1 MYFKDEQ
8 HQMLY
13 QNFLYLLEAEE
24 LDSAEYKV
32 FCYLAAATKKRA
44 IADYLSERGVDFK
57 GLRQR
62 ALPWSTSEKALL
74 QLGYQLFDGSS
85 LFEDDELITDIFY
98 SLDNNN
104 VTVALLALKMR
115 YQG

>member
-1 MYFKDEQ
+1 
-8 HQMLY
+8 
-13 QNFLYLLEAEE
+13 
-24 LDSAEYKV
+24 
-32 FCYLAAATKKRA
+32 LAAATKKRA

-57 GLRQR
+57 GLRDR

-85 LFEDDELITDIFY
+85 LFPNDDELISDIFY
-98 SLDNNN
+98 SLDSNN

-115 YQG
+115 Y